1 MHISFLIAFEVSP
14 FVTTKFMSNRR
25 LGNNNKKQ
33 NFKESFGLNIKR
45 SVLWILTVI
54 TIYFVISNEKK
65 MILGKN
71 LSLEQ
76 IDFDTVDTS

>member
-1 MHISFLIAFEVSP
+1 
-14 FVTTKFMSNRR
+14 MSNRR

-33 NFKESFGLNIKR
+33 NFKESFRLNIKR